1 MTLPAL
7 RESVKVITS
16 QNVPPK
22 ITKALARF
30 DPEEDVLE
38 REAERYKSIQ
48 NPSAQEKAVMA
59 AHDALSQDRVL
70 VDVAAT
76 IKAHTAAGDWPRIT
90 VGHLADKFVWCRRF
104 RNGTYELRNGRRGGH
119 VFHEYHGGT
128 PYSRQEHEWLQRRAD
143 VPRLPP
149 ELERTVD
156 KNRSDLLLLWEP
168 EWVAE
173 EHAPTPRPVLDPAL
187 LEHVS
192 GSLYS
197 VVAVWDLSPIESAA
211 LGQPIG

>member
-16 QNVPPK
+16 QNAPPK
-22 ITKALARF
+22 ITRALARF

-38 REAERYKSIQ
+38 REAERYKAIQ

-70 VDVAAT
+70 VDVAQT
-76 IKAHTAAGDWPRIT
+76 IKAHTSAGDWPKIT
-90 VGHLADKFVWCRRF
+90 VGHLTDKFVWCRHF
-104 RNGTYELRNGRRGGH
+104 RNGQYELRNGRRGGH
-119 VFHEYHGGT
+119 VFHEYHGDT
-128 PYSRQEHEWLQRRAD
+128 PYSHMEHAWLQRRAD
-143 VPRLPP
+143 VPKLPP

-156 KNRSDLLLLWEP
+156 KSRSDLVLLWEP

-173 EHAPTPRPVLDPAL
+173 EHAPIPRPVLDPAL

-192 GSLYS
+192 GSLYA
-197 VVAVWDLSPIESAA
+197 VVAVWDLSPIEAAA